1 MNDRNRQENVE
12 ISVSLS
18 AETWQNTNE
27 RRRIEKVIEPLPSF
41 RLFVWS
47 ILVSLTSVFN
57 PLLTNLATNLQS
69 QNLYAGWAL
78 AQGEVAYA
86 NIYGT
91 SGLLYYLLSWL
102 GNLFLGPVVFLL
114 FQVVALTLAGIYL
127 FQTITHI
134 TVRTGLARQ
143 ITILFYLFVVT
154 LGFGGTYSMIFA
166 FPFIFWSL
174 SHLVK
179 YLQGRVRDESF
190 IRFGMVGALAF
201 LIEPA
206 FSLLFYSLTTLFL
219 LLYSIADKRKA
230 RGFYQLLAGLL
241 GFSLVFY
248 PLGYYTVL
256 NGSFGVA
263 ISQVTYVLEAF
274 RLNSNYLLDH
284 LLYYG
289 LLFLG
294 LGFLTA
300 LMTAFAFKEEPTD
313 ARGMRFIGLL
323 GLPISFVGVIGLPEK
338 GAYQLL
344 ITLPFALL
352 LLALWLDTGGDRDG
366 HERRHRKPTN
376 ASSWNRYLG
385 KQLFLPLLTMLY
397 LLAYPFVNEYILSN
411 GVSAE
416 RNMAA
421 QHIHENSTAKDSI
434 YAWDNTASL
443 YQQAQRLSTISLLSP
458 SLYTG
463 TEENRILLRNS
474 LNEASPKFILVNK
487 DVKLYSDIKKKI
499 SQDYEEVDLELNHF
513 KLYQSK

>member
-27 RRRIEKVIEPLPSF
+27 RRRIEKVIEPVPAF
-41 RLFVWS
+41 QLFLWS

-78 AQGEVAYA
+78 AQGEVAYT

-179 YLQGRVRDESF
+179 YLQGRARDESF

-206 FSLLFYSLTTLFL
+206 FSLFFYSLTTLFL

-274 RLNSNYLLDH
+274 RLNSSYLLDH

-300 LMTAFAFKEEPTD
+300 LMTAFAFKEESTA

-323 GLPISFVGVIGLPEK
+323 GLPISFVGVLGLPEK

-366 HERRHRKPTN
+366 HERRHRKPTK
-376 ASSWNRYLG
+376 ASSWNLYLG
-385 KQLFLPLLTMLY
+385 KQLFLPLLAMLY

-411 GVSAE
+411 GVSSE
-416 RNMAA
+416 RSLAA
-421 QHIHENSTAKDSI
+421 QHIRGNSTAKDSI

-463 TEENRILLRNS
+463 TEENRILLRNA

>member
-1 MNDRNRQENVE
+1 MNERNQQENVE
-12 ISVSLS
+12 ILVSMS
-18 AETWQNTNE
+18 AETWQNTSE
-27 RRRIEKVIEPLPSF
+27 RRRLEKIIEPVPSLK
-41 RLFVWS
+41 LFFWS
-47 ILVSLTSVFN
+47 ILVSLTSVIN

-91 SGLLYYLLSWL
+91 SGLLYYLVSWL
-102 GNLFLGPVVFLL
+102 GNLFLGQLLFLL

-127 FQTITHI
+127 FQTISQI
-134 TVRTGLARQ
+134 TVRSGLARQ
-143 ITILFYLFVVT
+143 ITILFYLFVLT
-154 LGFGGTYSMIFA
+154 LGFGGTYSIIFA
-166 FPFIFWSL
+166 FPFIFRSL
-174 SHLVK
+174 YHLVK

-219 LLYSIADKRKA
+219 LLYNIADKRKA

-274 RLNSNYLLDH
+274 RLNSSYLLDH

-294 LGFLTA
+294 LGFVTA
-300 LMTAFAFKEEPTD
+300 LMTAFAFKEEPTA

-323 GLPISFVGVIGLPEK
+323 GLPISFVGVLGLPEK

-344 ITLPFALL
+344 TTLPFALL

-366 HERRHRKPTN
+366 HERRHRKPTKT
-376 ASSWNRYLG
+376 SSWNRYLG
-385 KQLFLPLLTMLY
+385 KQLFLPLLAMLY
-397 LLAYPFVNEYILSN
+397 LLAYPFVNEYILSS

-416 RNMAA
+416 RNLVA
-421 QHIHENSTAKDSI
+421 QHIRENSTAKDSI

-443 YQQAQRLSTISLLSP
+443 YNKAQRLSAVSLLSP

-463 TEENRILLRNS
+463 TEENRILLRNA

-487 DVKLYSDIKKKI
+487 DVKLFSDIKKKI
-499 SQDYEEVDLELNHF
+499 SQDYEEVNLKLNHF

>member
-1 MNDRNRQENVE
+1 MNERNQQENVE
-12 ISVSLS
+12 ILVSMS

-27 RRRIEKVIEPLPSF
+27 RRRIEKVIEPLPSV

-143 ITILFYLFVVT
+143 ITILFYLFVLT

-323 GLPISFVGVIGLPEK
+323 GLPISFVGVLGLPEK

-385 KQLFLPLLTMLY
+385 KQLFLPLLAMLY

-416 RNMAA
+416 RNLAA
-421 QHIHENSTAKDSI
+421 QHIRENSTAKDSI

-463 TEENRILLRNS
+463 TEENRILLRNA

-487 DVKLYSDIKKKI
+487 DVKLFSDIKKKI

>member
-1 MNDRNRQENVE
+1 MNDRNQQENVE
-12 ISVSLS
+12 ILVSMS
-18 AETWQNTNE
+18 AETWQNTSE
-27 RRRIEKVIEPLPSF
+27 RRRLEKIIEPVPSLK
-41 RLFVWS
+41 LFFWS
-47 ILVSLTSVFN
+47 VLVSLTSVIN

-78 AQGEVAYA
+78 TQGEVAYA

-91 SGLLYYLLSWL
+91 SGLLYYLVSWL
-102 GNLFLGPVVFLL
+102 GNLFLGQLLFLL

-127 FQTITHI
+127 FQTISQI
-134 TVRTGLARQ
+134 TVRSGLARQ
-143 ITILFYLFVVT
+143 ITILFYLFVLT

-166 FPFIFWSL
+166 FPFIFRSL
-174 SHLVK
+174 YHLVK

-219 LLYSIADKRKA
+219 LVYNIADKRKA

-263 ISQVTYVLEAF
+263 ISQATYVLEAF
-274 RLNSNYLLDH
+274 RLNSSYLLDH

-294 LGFLTA
+294 LGFTTA
-300 LMTAFAFKEEPTD
+300 LMTAFAFKEEPTA

-323 GLPISFVGVIGLPEK
+323 GLPISFVGVLGLPEK

-385 KQLFLPLLTMLY
+385 KQLFLPLLAMLY

-416 RNMAA
+416 RNLAA
-421 QHIHENSTAKDSI
+421 QHIRENSTAKDSI

-463 TEENRILLRNS
+463 TEENRILLRNA

>member
-1 MNDRNRQENVE
+1 MNERNQQENVE
-12 ISVSLS
+12 ILVSMS
-18 AETWQNTNE
+18 AETWQNTSE
-27 RRRIEKVIEPLPSF
+27 RRRLEKIIEPVPSLQ
-41 RLFVWS
+41 LFFWS
-47 ILVSLTSVFN
+47 VLVSLTSVIN

-91 SGLLYYLLSWL
+91 SGLLYYLVSWL
-102 GNLFLGPVVFLL
+102 GNLFLGQLLFLL

-127 FQTITHI
+127 FQTISQI
-134 TVRTGLARQ
+134 TVRSGLARQ
-143 ITILFYLFVVT
+143 ITILFYLFVLT
-154 LGFGGTYSMIFA
+154 LGFGGTYSIIFA
-166 FPFIFWSL
+166 FPFIFRSL
-174 SHLVK
+174 YHLVK

-219 LLYSIADKRKA
+219 LLYNIADKRKA
-230 RGFYQLLAGLL
+230 RGFYQLLAVLL

-274 RLNSNYLLDH
+274 RLNSSYLLDH

-300 LMTAFAFKEEPTD
+300 LMTAFAFKEEPTA

-323 GLPISFVGVIGLPEK
+323 GLPISFVGVLGLPEK

-344 ITLPFALL
+344 TTLPFALL

-366 HERRHRKPTN
+366 HERRHRKPTKT
-376 ASSWNRYLG
+376 SSWNRYLG
-385 KQLFLPLLTMLY
+385 KQLFLPLLAMLY

-416 RNMAA
+416 RNLAA
-421 QHIHENSTAKDSI
+421 QYVRENSTSKDSI

-443 YQQAQRLSTISLLSP
+443 YKKAQRLSAVSLLSP

-463 TEENRILLRNS
+463 TEENRIFLRNA

-487 DVKLYSDIKKKI
+487 DVKLFSDIKKKI

>member
-1 MNDRNRQENVE
+1 MNDRNQQENVE
-12 ISVSLS
+12 ILVSMS
-18 AETWQNTNE
+18 AETWQNTSE
-27 RRRIEKVIEPLPSF
+27 RRRLEKIIEPVPSLK
-41 RLFVWS
+41 LFFWS
-47 ILVSLTSVFN
+47 VLVSLTSVIN
-57 PLLTNLATNLQS
+57 PLLTNLSTNLQS

-78 AQGEVAYA
+78 TQGEVAYA

-91 SGLLYYLLSWL
+91 SGLLYYLVSWL
-102 GNLFLGPVVFLL
+102 GNLFLGQLLFLL

-127 FQTITHI
+127 FQTISQI
-134 TVRTGLARQ
+134 TVRSGLARQ
-143 ITILFYLFVVT
+143 ITILFYLFVLT
-154 LGFGGTYSMIFA
+154 LGFGGTYSIIFA
-166 FPFIFWSL
+166 FPFIFRSL
-174 SHLVK
+174 YHLVK

-219 LLYSIADKRKA
+219 LLYNIADKRKA
-230 RGFYQLLAGLL
+230 RGFYQLLASLL

-274 RLNSNYLLDH
+274 RLNSSYLLDH

-294 LGFLTA
+294 LGFATA
-300 LMTAFAFKEEPTD
+300 LMMAFALKEEPTA

-323 GLPISFVGVIGLPEK
+323 GLPISFIVVLGLPEK

-344 ITLPFALL
+344 TTLPFALL

-366 HERRHRKPTN
+366 HERRHRKPTQT
-376 ASSWNRYLG
+376 SSWNRYLG
-385 KQLFLPLLTMLY
+385 KQLFLPLLAMLY
-397 LLAYPFVNEYILSN
+397 LVAYPFVNEYILSN

-416 RNMAA
+416 RNLAA
-421 QHIHENSTAKDSI
+421 QHIRENSTSKDSI
-434 YAWDNTASL
+434 YAWDSTASL
-443 YQQAQRLSTISLLSP
+443 YKKAQRLSAVSLLSP

-463 TEENRILLRNS
+463 TEENRIFLRNA

-487 DVKLYSDIKKKI
+487 DVKLFPDVKKKI
-499 SQDYEEVDLELNHF
+499 SQDYEEVSLKLNHF
-513 KLYQSK
+513 KLYQIK

>member
-27 RRRIEKVIEPLPSF
+27 RRRIEKVIEPVPSF

-143 ITILFYLFVVT
+143 IAILFYLFVLT

-300 LMTAFAFKEEPTD
+300 LMTAFAFKGEPTA

-323 GLPISFVGVIGLPEK
+323 GLPISFVGVLGLPEK

-352 LLALWLDTGGDRDG
+352 LLALWLDTGGDRDE

-385 KQLFLPLLTMLY
+385 KQLFLPLLAMLY
-397 LLAYPFVNEYILSN
+397 LLAYPFVNEYILSS

-416 RNMAA
+416 RNLAA
-421 QHIHENSTAKDSI
+421 QHIRENSTAKDSI

-463 TEENRILLRNS
+463 TEENRILLRNA

>member
-1 MNDRNRQENVE
+1 MNDKNQQENVE
-12 ISVSLS
+12 ILVSMS
-18 AETWQNTNE
+18 AETWQNTSE
-27 RRRIEKVIEPLPSF
+27 RRRLEKIIEPVPSLK
-41 RLFVWS
+41 LFFWS
-47 ILVSLTSVFN
+47 ILVSLTSVIN

-78 AQGEVAYA
+78 TQGEVTYA

-91 SGLLYYLLSWL
+91 SGLLYYLVSWL
-102 GNLFLGPVVFLL
+102 GNLFLGQLLFLL

-127 FQTITHI
+127 FQTISQI
-134 TVRTGLARQ
+134 TVRSGLARQ
-143 ITILFYLFVVT
+143 ITILFYLFVLT

-166 FPFIFWSL
+166 FPFIFRSL
-174 SHLVK
+174 YHLVK

-219 LLYSIADKRKA
+219 LVYNIADKRKA

-263 ISQVTYVLEAF
+263 ISQATYVLEAF
-274 RLNSNYLLDH
+274 RLNSSYLLDH

-294 LGFLTA
+294 LGFTTA
-300 LMTAFAFKEEPTD
+300 LMTAFAFKEEPTA

-323 GLPISFVGVIGLPEK
+323 GLPISFVGVLGLPEK

-385 KQLFLPLLTMLY
+385 KQLFLPLLAMLY

-416 RNMAA
+416 RNLAA
-421 QHIHENSTAKDSI
+421 QHIRENSTAKDSI

-463 TEENRILLRNS
+463 TEENRILLRNA

>member
-1 MNDRNRQENVE
+1 MNDRNQQENVE
-12 ISVSLS
+12 ILVSMS
-18 AETWQNTNE
+18 AETWQNTSE
-27 RRRIEKVIEPLPSF
+27 RRRLEKIIEPVPSLK
-41 RLFVWS
+41 LFFWS
-47 ILVSLTSVFN
+47 VLVSLTSVIN
-57 PLLTNLATNLQS
+57 PLLTNLSTNLQS

-78 AQGEVAYA
+78 TQGEVAYA

-91 SGLLYYLLSWL
+91 SGLLYYLVSWL
-102 GNLFLGPVVFLL
+102 GNLFLGQLLFLL

-127 FQTITHI
+127 FQTISQI
-134 TVRTGLARQ
+134 TVRSGLARQ
-143 ITILFYLFVVT
+143 ITILFYLFVLT
-154 LGFGGTYSMIFA
+154 LGFGGTYSIIFA
-166 FPFIFWSL
+166 FPFIFRSL
-174 SHLVK
+174 YHLVK

-219 LLYSIADKRKA
+219 LLYNIADKRKA

-274 RLNSNYLLDH
+274 RLNSSYLLDH

-294 LGFLTA
+294 LGFVTA
-300 LMTAFAFKEEPTD
+300 LMTAFAFKEEPTA

-323 GLPISFVGVIGLPEK
+323 GLPISFVGVLGLPEK

-344 ITLPFALL
+344 TTLPFALL

-366 HERRHRKPTN
+366 HERRHRKPTKT
-376 ASSWNRYLG
+376 SSWNRYLG
-385 KQLFLPLLTMLY
+385 KQLFLPLLAMLY
-397 LLAYPFVNEYILSN
+397 LLAYPFVNEYILSS

-416 RNMAA
+416 RNLVA
-421 QHIHENSTAKDSI
+421 QHIRENSTAKDSI

-443 YQQAQRLSTISLLSP
+443 YNKAQRLSAVSLLSP

-463 TEENRILLRNS
+463 TEENRILLRNA

-487 DVKLYSDIKKKI
+487 DVKLFSDIKKKI
-499 SQDYEEVDLELNHF
+499 SQDYEEVNLKLNHF

>member
-1 MNDRNRQENVE
+1 MNDRNQQENVE
-12 ISVSLS
+12 ILVSMS
-18 AETWQNTNE
+18 AETWRNTSE
-27 RRRIEKVIEPLPSF
+27 RRRLEKIIEPLPSLQ
-41 RLFVWS
+41 LFFWS
-47 ILVSLTSVFN
+47 VLVSLTSVIN

-91 SGLLYYLLSWL
+91 SGLLYYLVSWL
-102 GNLFLGPVVFLL
+102 GNLFLGQLLFLL

-127 FQTITHI
+127 FQTISQI
-134 TVRTGLARQ
+134 TVRSGLARQ
-143 ITILFYLFVVT
+143 ITILFYLFVLT
-154 LGFGGTYSMIFA
+154 LGFGGTYSIIFA
-166 FPFIFWSL
+166 FPFIFRSL
-174 SHLVK
+174 YHLVK

-219 LLYSIADKRKA
+219 LLYNIADKRKA
-230 RGFYQLLAGLL
+230 RGFYQLLAVLL

-274 RLNSNYLLDH
+274 RLNSSYLLDH

-294 LGFLTA
+294 LGFVTA
-300 LMTAFAFKEEPTD
+300 LMTAFAFKEEPTA

-323 GLPISFVGVIGLPEK
+323 GLPISFVGVLGLPEK

-344 ITLPFALL
+344 TTLPFALL

-366 HERRHRKPTN
+366 HERRHRKPTKT
-376 ASSWNRYLG
+376 SSWNRYLG
-385 KQLFLPLLTMLY
+385 KQLFLPLLAMLY

-416 RNMAA
+416 RNLAA
-421 QHIHENSTAKDSI
+421 QHIRENSTSKDSI

-443 YQQAQRLSTISLLSP
+443 YNKAQRLSAVSLLSP

-463 TEENRILLRNS
+463 TEENRIFLRNA

-487 DVKLYSDIKKKI
+487 DVKLFSDIKKKI

>member
-27 RRRIEKVIEPLPSF
+27 RQRIGKVIELVPSF
-41 RLFVWS
+41 QLFLWS

-143 ITILFYLFVVT
+143 ITILFYLFVLT

-323 GLPISFVGVIGLPEK
+323 GLPISFVGVLGLPEK

-352 LLALWLDTGGDRDG
+352 LLALWLDTGGDRDE

-463 TEENRILLRNS
+463 TEENRILLRNA

>member
-1 MNDRNRQENVE
+1 MNDRNQQENVE
-12 ISVSLS
+12 ILVSMS
-18 AETWQNTNE
+18 AETWQNTSE
-27 RRRIEKVIEPLPSF
+27 RRRLEKIIEPVPSLK
-41 RLFVWS
+41 LFFWS
-47 ILVSLTSVFN
+47 ILVSLTSVIN

-69 QNLYAGWAL
+69 QNLYASWAL
-78 AQGEVAYA
+78 TQGEVAYA

-91 SGLLYYLLSWL
+91 SGLLYYLVSWL
-102 GNLFLGPVVFLL
+102 GNLFLGQLLFLL

-127 FQTITHI
+127 FQTISQI
-134 TVRTGLARQ
+134 TVRSGLARQ
-143 ITILFYLFVVT
+143 ITVLFYLFVLT
-154 LGFGGTYSMIFA
+154 LGFGGTYSIIFA
-166 FPFIFWSL
+166 FPFIFRSL
-174 SHLVK
+174 YHLVK

-219 LLYSIADKRKA
+219 LLYNIAEKRKA

-263 ISQVTYVLEAF
+263 ISQATYVLEAF
-274 RLNSNYLLDH
+274 RLNSSYLLDH

-300 LMTAFAFKEEPTD
+300 LMTAFAFKEEPTA

-323 GLPISFVGVIGLPEK
+323 GLPISFVGVLGLPEK

-344 ITLPFALL
+344 TTLPFALL

-366 HERRHRKPTN
+366 HERRRRKPTQ

-385 KQLFLPLLTMLY
+385 KQLFLPLLAMLY

-416 RNMAA
+416 RSLAA
-421 QHIHENSTAKDSI
+421 QHIRENSTAKDSI

-463 TEENRILLRNS
+463 TEENRILLRNA

>member
-1 MNDRNRQENVE
+1 MNDRNQQENVE
-12 ISVSLS
+12 ILVSMS
-18 AETWQNTNE
+18 AETWQNTSE
-27 RRRIEKVIEPLPSF
+27 RRRLEKIIEPLPSLQ
-41 RLFVWS
+41 LFFWS
-47 ILVSLTSVFN
+47 ILVSLTSVIN

-78 AQGEVAYA
+78 TQGEVAYA

-91 SGLLYYLLSWL
+91 SGLLYYLVSWL
-102 GNLFLGPVVFLL
+102 GNLFLGQLLFLL

-127 FQTITHI
+127 FQTISQI
-134 TVRTGLARQ
+134 TVRSGLARQ
-143 ITILFYLFVVT
+143 ITVLFYLFVLT
-154 LGFGGTYSMIFA
+154 LGFGGTYSIIFA
-166 FPFIFWSL
+166 FPFIFRSL
-174 SHLVK
+174 YHLVK

-219 LLYSIADKRKA
+219 LLYNIADKRKA
-230 RGFYQLLAGLL
+230 RGFYQLLASLL

-248 PLGYYTVL
+248 PLVYYTVL

-274 RLNSNYLLDH
+274 RLNSSYLLDH

-294 LGFLTA
+294 LGFATA
-300 LMTAFAFKEEPTD
+300 LMTAFALKEEPTA

-323 GLPISFVGVIGLPEK
+323 GLPISFIGVLGLPEK

-344 ITLPFALL
+344 TTLPFALL

-366 HERRHRKPTN
+366 HERRHRKPTQ

-385 KQLFLPLLTMLY
+385 KQLFLPLFVMLY
-397 LLAYPFVNEYILSN
+397 LVAYPFVNEYILSS

-416 RNMAA
+416 RNLVA
-421 QHIHENSTAKDSI
+421 QHIRENSTSKDSI

-443 YQQAQRLSTISLLSP
+443 YKKSQRLSAVSLLSP

-463 TEENRILLRNS
+463 TEENRIFLRNA

-487 DVKLYSDIKKKI
+487 DVKLFSDVKKKI
-499 SQDYEEVDLELNHF
+499 SQDYEEVNLKLNHF
-513 KLYQSK
+513 KLYQIK

>member
-1 MNDRNRQENVE
+1 MNDRNQQENVE
-12 ISVSLS
+12 ILVSMS
-18 AETWQNTNE
+18 AETWRNTSE
-27 RRRIEKVIEPLPSF
+27 RRRLEKIIEPLPSLQ
-41 RLFVWS
+41 LFFWS
-47 ILVSLTSVFN
+47 VLVSLTSVIN

-91 SGLLYYLLSWL
+91 SGLLYYLVSWL
-102 GNLFLGPVVFLL
+102 GNLFLGQLLFLL

-127 FQTITHI
+127 FQTISQI
-134 TVRTGLARQ
+134 TVRSGLARQ
-143 ITILFYLFVVT
+143 ITILFYLFVLT
-154 LGFGGTYSMIFA
+154 LGFGGTYSIIFA
-166 FPFIFWSL
+166 FPFIFRSL
-174 SHLVK
+174 YHLVK

-219 LLYSIADKRKA
+219 FLYNIADKRKA
-230 RGFYQLLAGLL
+230 RGFYQLLASLL

-274 RLNSNYLLDH
+274 RLNSSYLLDH

-294 LGFLTA
+294 LGFVTA
-300 LMTAFAFKEEPTD
+300 LMTAFAFKEEPTA

-323 GLPISFVGVIGLPEK
+323 GLPISFVGVLGLPEK

-344 ITLPFALL
+344 TTLPFALL

-366 HERRHRKPTN
+366 HERRHRKPTKT
-376 ASSWNRYLG
+376 SSWNRYLG
-385 KQLFLPLLTMLY
+385 KQLFLPLLAMLY

-416 RNMAA
+416 RNLAA
-421 QHIHENSTAKDSI
+421 QHIRENSTSKDSI

-443 YQQAQRLSTISLLSP
+443 YNKAQRLSAVSLLSP

-463 TEENRILLRNS
+463 TEENRIFLRNA

-487 DVKLYSDIKKKI
+487 DVKLFSDIKKKI

>member
-143 ITILFYLFVVT
+143 ITILFYLFVLT

-190 IRFGMVGALAF
+190 IRCGMVGALAF

-463 TEENRILLRNS
+463 TEENRILLRNA

>member
-102 GNLFLGPVVFLL
+102 GNLFLGPIVFLL

-127 FQTITHI
+127 FQTIMHI
-134 TVRTGLARQ
+134 TVRAGLARQ

-206 FSLLFYSLTTLFL
+206 FSLFFYSLTTLFL

-274 RLNSNYLLDH
+274 RLNSSYLLDH

-300 LMTAFAFKEEPTD
+300 LMTAFAFKEEPTA

-323 GLPISFVGVIGLPEK
+323 GLPISFVGVLGLPEK

-385 KQLFLPLLTMLY
+385 KQLFLPLLAMLY

-416 RNMAA
+416 RSLAA
-421 QHIHENSTAKDSI
+421 QHIRENSTAKDSI

>member
-1 MNDRNRQENVE
+1 MNDRNQQENVE
-12 ISVSLS
+12 ILVSMS
-18 AETWQNTNE
+18 AETWQNTSE
-27 RRRIEKVIEPLPSF
+27 RRRLEKIIEPLPSLQ
-41 RLFVWS
+41 LFFCSV
-47 ILVSLTSVFN
+47 LVSLTSVIN

-78 AQGEVAYA
+78 TQGEVAYA

-91 SGLLYYLLSWL
+91 SGLLYYLVSWL
-102 GNLFLGPVVFLL
+102 GNLFLGQLLFLL

-127 FQTITHI
+127 FQTISQI
-134 TVRTGLARQ
+134 TVRSGLARQ
-143 ITILFYLFVVT
+143 ITILFYLFVLT
-154 LGFGGTYSMIFA
+154 LGFGGTYSIIFT
-166 FPFIFWSL
+166 FPFIFRSL
-174 SHLVK
+174 YHLVK

-219 LLYSIADKRKA
+219 LLYNIADKRKA
-230 RGFYQLLAGLL
+230 RGFYQLLASLL

-274 RLNSNYLLDH
+274 RLNSSYLLDH

-294 LGFLTA
+294 LGFATA
-300 LMTAFAFKEEPTD
+300 LMTAFALKEEPTA

-323 GLPISFVGVIGLPEK
+323 GLPISFIGVLGLPEK

-344 ITLPFALL
+344 TTLPFALL

-366 HERRHRKPTN
+366 HERRHRKPTQT
-376 ASSWNRYLG
+376 SSWNRYLG
-385 KQLFLPLLTMLY
+385 KQLFLPLLAMLY
-397 LLAYPFVNEYILSN
+397 LVAYPFVNEYILSN

-416 RNMAA
+416 RNLAA
-421 QHIHENSTAKDSI
+421 QHIRENSTSKDSI
-434 YAWDNTASL
+434 YAWDSTASL
-443 YQQAQRLSTISLLSP
+443 YKKAQRLSAVSLLSP

-463 TEENRILLRNS
+463 TEENRIFLRNA

-487 DVKLYSDIKKKI
+487 DVKLFSDVKKKI
-499 SQDYEEVDLELNHF
+499 SQDYEEVSLKLNHF
-513 KLYQSK
+513 KLYQIK

>member
-1 MNDRNRQENVE
+1 MNDRNQQENVE
-12 ISVSLS
+12 ILVSMS
-18 AETWQNTNE
+18 AETWQNTSE
-27 RRRIEKVIEPLPSF
+27 RRRLEKIIEPLPSLQ
-41 RLFVWS
+41 LFFWS
-47 ILVSLTSVFN
+47 VLVSLTSVIN

-78 AQGEVAYA
+78 TQGEVAYA

-91 SGLLYYLLSWL
+91 SGLLYYLVSWL
-102 GNLFLGPVVFLL
+102 GNLFLGQLLFLL

-127 FQTITHI
+127 FQTISQI
-134 TVRTGLARQ
+134 TVRSGLARQ
-143 ITILFYLFVVT
+143 ITILFYLFVLT
-154 LGFGGTYSMIFA
+154 LGFGGTYSIIFA
-166 FPFIFWSL
+166 FPFIFRSL
-174 SHLVK
+174 YHLVK

-219 LLYSIADKRKA
+219 LLYNIADKRKA
-230 RGFYQLLAGLL
+230 RGFYQLLAVLL

-274 RLNSNYLLDH
+274 RLNSSYLLDH

-294 LGFLTA
+294 LGFVTA
-300 LMTAFAFKEEPTD
+300 LMTAFAFKEEPTA

-323 GLPISFVGVIGLPEK
+323 GLLISFVGVLGLPEK

-344 ITLPFALL
+344 TTLPFALL

-366 HERRHRKPTN
+366 HERRHRKPTQT
-376 ASSWNRYLG
+376 SSWNRYLG
-385 KQLFLPLLTMLY
+385 KQLFLPLLVMLY
-397 LLAYPFVNEYILSN
+397 LGAYPFVNEYILSN

-416 RNMAA
+416 RNLAA
-421 QHIHENSTAKDSI
+421 QHIRENSTSKDSI

-463 TEENRILLRNS
+463 MEENRIFLRNA

-487 DVKLYSDIKKKI
+487 DVKLFSDIKKKI

>member
-1 MNDRNRQENVE
+1 MNDRNQQENVE
-12 ISVSLS
+12 ILVSMS
-18 AETWQNTNE
+18 AETWQNTSE
-27 RRRIEKVIEPLPSF
+27 RRRLEKIIEPVPSLK
-41 RLFVWS
+41 LFFWS
-47 ILVSLTSVFN
+47 VLVSLTSVIN
-57 PLLTNLATNLQS
+57 PLLTNLSTNLQS

-78 AQGEVAYA
+78 TQGEVAYA

-91 SGLLYYLLSWL
+91 SGLLYYLVSWL
-102 GNLFLGPVVFLL
+102 GNLFLGQLLFLL

-127 FQTITHI
+127 FQTISQI
-134 TVRTGLARQ
+134 TVRSGLARQ
-143 ITILFYLFVVT
+143 ITILFYLFVLT
-154 LGFGGTYSMIFA
+154 LGFGGTYSIIFA
-166 FPFIFWSL
+166 FPFIFRSL
-174 SHLVK
+174 YHLVK

-219 LLYSIADKRKA
+219 LLYNIADKRKA

-274 RLNSNYLLDH
+274 RLNSSYLLDH

-294 LGFLTA
+294 LGFVTA
-300 LMTAFAFKEEPTD
+300 LMTAFAFKEEPTA

-323 GLPISFVGVIGLPEK
+323 GLPISFVGVLGLPEK

-344 ITLPFALL
+344 TTLPFALL

-366 HERRHRKPTN
+366 HERRHRKPTKT
-376 ASSWNRYLG
+376 SSWNRYLG
-385 KQLFLPLLTMLY
+385 KQLFLPLLAMLY
-397 LLAYPFVNEYILSN
+397 LLAYPFVNEYILSS
-411 GVSAE
+411 GVSVE
-416 RNMAA
+416 RNLVA
-421 QHIHENSTAKDSI
+421 QHIRENSTAKDSI

-443 YQQAQRLSTISLLSP
+443 YNKAQRLSAVSLLSP

-463 TEENRILLRNS
+463 TEENRILLRNA

-487 DVKLYSDIKKKI
+487 DVKLFSDIKKKI
-499 SQDYEEVDLELNHF
+499 SQDYEEVNLKLNHF

>member
-1 MNDRNRQENVE
+1 MNDRNQQENVE
-12 ISVSLS
+12 ILVSMS
-18 AETWQNTNE
+18 AETWQNTSE
-27 RRRIEKVIEPLPSF
+27 RRRLEKIIEPVPSLK
-41 RLFVWS
+41 LFFWS
-47 ILVSLTSVFN
+47 ILVSLTSVIN

-78 AQGEVAYA
+78 TQGEVAYA

-91 SGLLYYLLSWL
+91 SGLLYYLVSWL
-102 GNLFLGPVVFLL
+102 GNLFLGQLLFLL

-127 FQTITHI
+127 FQTISQI
-134 TVRTGLARQ
+134 TVRSGLARQ
-143 ITILFYLFVVT
+143 ITVLFYLFVLT
-154 LGFGGTYSMIFA
+154 LGFGGTYSIIFA
-166 FPFIFWSL
+166 FPFIFRSL
-174 SHLVK
+174 YHLVK

-219 LLYSIADKRKA
+219 LLYNIAEKRKA

-263 ISQVTYVLEAF
+263 ISQATYVLEAF
-274 RLNSNYLLDH
+274 RLNSSYLLDH

-294 LGFLTA
+294 LGFTTA
-300 LMTAFAFKEEPTD
+300 LMTAFAFKEEPTA

-323 GLPISFVGVIGLPEK
+323 GLPISFVGVLGLPEK

-344 ITLPFALL
+344 ITLSFALL

-385 KQLFLPLLTMLY
+385 KQLFLPLLAMLY

-416 RNMAA
+416 RNLAA
-421 QHIHENSTAKDSI
+421 QHIRENSTSKDSI

-443 YQQAQRLSTISLLSP
+443 YKKAQRLSAVSLLSP

-463 TEENRILLRNS
+463 TEENRILLRNA

>member
-1 MNDRNRQENVE
+1 MNDRNQQENVE
-12 ISVSLS
+12 ILVSMS
-18 AETWQNTNE
+18 AETWQNTSE
-27 RRRIEKVIEPLPSF
+27 RRRLEKIIEPVPSLK
-41 RLFVWS
+41 LFFWS
-47 ILVSLTSVFN
+47 VLVSLTSVIN

-78 AQGEVAYA
+78 TQGEVAYA

-91 SGLLYYLLSWL
+91 SGLLYYLVSWL
-102 GNLFLGPVVFLL
+102 GNLFLGQLLFLL

-127 FQTITHI
+127 FQTISQI
-134 TVRTGLARQ
+134 TVRSGLARQ
-143 ITILFYLFVVT
+143 ITILFYLFVLT

-323 GLPISFVGVIGLPEK
+323 GLPISFVGVLGLPEK

-416 RNMAA
+416 RNLAA
-421 QHIHENSTAKDSI
+421 QHIRENSTAKDSI

-463 TEENRILLRNS
+463 TEENRILLRNA

>member
-1 MNDRNRQENVE
+1 MNDRNQQENVE
-12 ISVSLS
+12 ILVSMS
-18 AETWQNTNE
+18 AETWQNTSE
-27 RRRIEKVIEPLPSF
+27 RRRLEKIIEPLPSLQ
-41 RLFVWS
+41 LFFWS
-47 ILVSLTSVFN
+47 VLVSLTSVIN

-69 QNLYAGWAL
+69 QNLYASWAL
-78 AQGEVAYA
+78 TQGEVAYA

-91 SGLLYYLLSWL
+91 SGLLYYLVSWL
-102 GNLFLGPVVFLL
+102 GNLFLGQLLFLL

-127 FQTITHI
+127 FQTISQI
-134 TVRTGLARQ
+134 TVRSGLARQ
-143 ITILFYLFVVT
+143 ITVLFYLFVLT
-154 LGFGGTYSMIFA
+154 LGFGGTYSIIFA
-166 FPFIFWSL
+166 FPFIFRSL
-174 SHLVK
+174 YHLVK

-219 LLYSIADKRKA
+219 LLYNIAEKRKA

-263 ISQVTYVLEAF
+263 ISQATYVLEAF
-274 RLNSNYLLDH
+274 RLNSSYLLDH

-294 LGFLTA
+294 LGFTTA
-300 LMTAFAFKEEPTD
+300 LMTAFAFKEEPTA

-323 GLPISFVGVIGLPEK
+323 GLPISFVGVLGLPEK

-385 KQLFLPLLTMLY
+385 KQLFLPLLAMLY

-416 RNMAA
+416 RNLAA
-421 QHIHENSTAKDSI
+421 QHIRENSTSKDSI

-443 YQQAQRLSTISLLSP
+443 YKKSQRLSAVSLLSP

-463 TEENRILLRNS
+463 TEENRIFLRNA

-487 DVKLYSDIKKKI
+487 NVKLFSDIKKKI

>member
-1 MNDRNRQENVE
+1 MNERNQQENVE
-12 ISVSLS
+12 ILVSMS
-18 AETWQNTNE
+18 AETWQNTSE
-27 RRRIEKVIEPLPSF
+27 RRRLEKIIEPLPSLQ
-41 RLFVWS
+41 LFFWS
-47 ILVSLTSVFN
+47 VLVSLTSVIN

-78 AQGEVAYA
+78 TQGEVAYA

-91 SGLLYYLLSWL
+91 SGLLYYLVSWL
-102 GNLFLGPVVFLL
+102 GNLFLGQLLFLL

-127 FQTITHI
+127 FQTISQI
-134 TVRTGLARQ
+134 TVRSGLARQ
-143 ITILFYLFVVT
+143 ITILFYLFVLT
-154 LGFGGTYSMIFA
+154 LGFGGTYSIIFA
-166 FPFIFWSL
+166 FPFIFRSL
-174 SHLVK
+174 YHLVK

-219 LLYSIADKRKA
+219 LLYNIADKRKA
-230 RGFYQLLAGLL
+230 RGFYQLLAVLL

-263 ISQVTYVLEAF
+263 ISQATYVLEAF
-274 RLNSNYLLDH
+274 RLNGSYILDH

-294 LGFLTA
+294 LGFATA
-300 LMTAFAFKEEPTD
+300 LMTAFAFKEEPTA

-323 GLPISFVGVIGLPEK
+323 GLPISFIGVLGLPEK

-366 HERRHRKPTN
+366 HERRHRKPTQ

-385 KQLFLPLLTMLY
+385 KQLFLPLLVMLY
-397 LLAYPFVNEYILSN
+397 LVAYPFVNEYILSN

-416 RNMAA
+416 RNLAA
-421 QHIHENSTAKDSI
+421 QHIRENSTSKDSI

-443 YQQAQRLSTISLLSP
+443 YQRAQRLSTISLLSP

-463 TEENRILLRNS
+463 TEENRIFLRNA

-487 DVKLYSDIKKKI
+487 DVQLFSDIKKKI

>member
-1 MNDRNRQENVE
+1 MNDRNQQENVE
-12 ISVSLS
+12 ILVSMS
-18 AETWQNTNE
+18 AETWQNTSE
-27 RRRIEKVIEPLPSF
+27 RRRLEKIIEPVPSLK
-41 RLFVWS
+41 LFFWS
-47 ILVSLTSVFN
+47 VLVSLTSVIN

-78 AQGEVAYA
+78 TQGEVAYA

-91 SGLLYYLLSWL
+91 SGLLYYLVSWL
-102 GNLFLGPVVFLL
+102 GNLFFGQLLFLL

-127 FQTITHI
+127 FQTISQI
-134 TVRTGLARQ
+134 TVRSGLARQ
-143 ITILFYLFVVT
+143 ITILFYLFVLT

-323 GLPISFVGVIGLPEK
+323 GLPISFVGVLGLPEK

-416 RNMAA
+416 RNLAA
-421 QHIHENSTAKDSI
+421 QHIRENSTAKDSI

-463 TEENRILLRNS
+463 TEENRILLRNA

>member
-1 MNDRNRQENVE
+1 MNDRNQQENVE
-12 ISVSLS
+12 ILVSMS
-18 AETWQNTNE
+18 AETWQNTSE
-27 RRRIEKVIEPLPSF
+27 RRRIEKIIEPVPSLK
-41 RLFVWS
+41 LFFWS
-47 ILVSLTSVFN
+47 ILVSLTSVIN

-78 AQGEVAYA
+78 TQGEVAYS

-91 SGLLYYLLSWL
+91 SGLLYYLVSWL
-102 GNLFLGPVVFLL
+102 GNLFLGQLLFLL

-127 FQTITHI
+127 FQTISQI
-134 TVRTGLARQ
+134 TVRSGLARQ
-143 ITILFYLFVVT
+143 ITVLFYLFVLT
-154 LGFGGTYSMIFA
+154 LGFGGTYSIIFA
-166 FPFIFWSL
+166 FPFIFRSL
-174 SHLVK
+174 YHLVK

-219 LLYSIADKRKA
+219 LLYNIAEKRKA

-263 ISQVTYVLEAF
+263 ISQATYVLEAF
-274 RLNSNYLLDH
+274 RLNSSYLLDH

-294 LGFLTA
+294 LGFTTA
-300 LMTAFAFKEEPTD
+300 LMTAFAFKEEPTA

-323 GLPISFVGVIGLPEK
+323 GLPISFVGVLGLPEK

-385 KQLFLPLLTMLY
+385 KQLFLPLLAMLY

-416 RNMAA
+416 RNLAA
-421 QHIHENSTAKDSI
+421 QHIRENSTSKDSI

-443 YQQAQRLSTISLLSP
+443 YKKAQRLSAVSLLSP

-463 TEENRILLRNS
+463 TEENRILLRNA

>member
-27 RRRIEKVIEPLPSF
+27 RRRIEKVIEPVPAF
-41 RLFVWS
+41 QLFLWS

-57 PLLTNLATNLQS
+57 PLLINLATNLQS

-78 AQGEVAYA
+78 AQGEVAYT

-179 YLQGRVRDESF
+179 YLQGRARDESF

-206 FSLLFYSLTTLFL
+206 FSLFFYSLTTLFL

-274 RLNSNYLLDH
+274 RLNSSYLLDH

-300 LMTAFAFKEEPTD
+300 LMTAFAFKEESTA

-323 GLPISFVGVIGLPEK
+323 GLPISFVGVLGLPEK

-366 HERRHRKPTN
+366 HERRHRKPTK
-376 ASSWNRYLG
+376 ASSWNLYLG
-385 KQLFLPLLTMLY
+385 KQLFLPLLAMLY

-411 GVSAE
+411 GVSSE
-416 RNMAA
+416 RSLAA
-421 QHIHENSTAKDSI
+421 QHIRENSTAKDSI

-463 TEENRILLRNS
+463 TEENRILLRNA

>member
-1 MNDRNRQENVE
+1 MNDRNQQENVE
-12 ISVSLS
+12 ILVSMS
-18 AETWQNTNE
+18 AETWQNTSE
-27 RRRIEKVIEPLPSF
+27 RRRLEKIIEPVPSLK
-41 RLFVWS
+41 LFFWS
-47 ILVSLTSVFN
+47 VLVSLTSVIN
-57 PLLTNLATNLQS
+57 PLLTNLSTNLQS

-78 AQGEVAYA
+78 TQGEVAYA

-91 SGLLYYLLSWL
+91 SGLLYYLVSWL
-102 GNLFLGPVVFLL
+102 GNLFLGQLLFLL

-127 FQTITHI
+127 FQTISQI
-134 TVRTGLARQ
+134 TVRSGLARQ
-143 ITILFYLFVVT
+143 ITILFYLFVLT
-154 LGFGGTYSMIFA
+154 LGFGGTYSIIFA
-166 FPFIFWSL
+166 FPFIFRSL
-174 SHLVK
+174 YHLVK

-219 LLYSIADKRKA
+219 LLYNIADKRKA

-274 RLNSNYLLDH
+274 RLNSSYLLDH

-294 LGFLTA
+294 LGFVTA
-300 LMTAFAFKEEPTD
+300 LMTAFAFKEEPTA

-323 GLPISFVGVIGLPEK
+323 GLPISFVGVLGLPEK

-344 ITLPFALL
+344 TTLPFALL

-366 HERRHRKPTN
+366 HERRHRKPTQ

-385 KQLFLPLLTMLY
+385 KQLFLPLLAMLY
-397 LLAYPFVNEYILSN
+397 LLAYPFVNEYILSS

-416 RNMAA
+416 RNLVA
-421 QHIHENSTAKDSI
+421 QHIRENSTAKDSI

-443 YQQAQRLSTISLLSP
+443 YNKAQRLSAVSLLSP

-463 TEENRILLRNS
+463 TEENRILLRNA

-487 DVKLYSDIKKKI
+487 DVKLFSDIKKKI
-499 SQDYEEVDLELNHF
+499 SQDYEEVNLKLNHF

>member
-143 ITILFYLFVVT
+143 ITILFYLFVLT

-206 FSLLFYSLTTLFL
+206 FSLFFYSLTTLFL

-274 RLNSNYLLDH
+274 RLNSSYLLDH

-300 LMTAFAFKEEPTD
+300 LMTAFAFKEESTA

-323 GLPISFVGVIGLPEK
+323 GLPISFVGVLGLPEK

-366 HERRHRKPTN
+366 HERRHRKPTKT
-376 ASSWNRYLG
+376 SSWNRYLG
-385 KQLFLPLLTMLY
+385 KQLFLPLLAILY

-416 RNMAA
+416 RNLAA
-421 QHIHENSTAKDSI
+421 QHIRENSTSKDSI

-443 YQQAQRLSTISLLSP
+443 YKKAQRLSAVSLLSP

-463 TEENRILLRNS
+463 TEENRIFLRNA

-487 DVKLYSDIKKKI
+487 DVKLFSDVKKKI
-499 SQDYEEVDLELNHF
+499 SQDYEEVNLKLNHF

>member
-1 MNDRNRQENVE
+1 MNDRNQQENVE
-12 ISVSLS
+12 ILVSMS
-18 AETWQNTNE
+18 AETWQNTSE
-27 RRRIEKVIEPLPSF
+27 RRRLEKIIEPVPSLK
-41 RLFVWS
+41 LFFWS
-47 ILVSLTSVFN
+47 ILVSLTSVIN

-78 AQGEVAYA
+78 TQGEVAYA

-91 SGLLYYLLSWL
+91 SGLLYYLVSWL
-102 GNLFLGPVVFLL
+102 GNLFLGQLLFLL

-127 FQTITHI
+127 FQTISQI
-134 TVRTGLARQ
+134 TVRSGLARQ
-143 ITILFYLFVVT
+143 ITVLFYLFVLT
-154 LGFGGTYSMIFA
+154 LGFGGTYSIIFA
-166 FPFIFWSL
+166 FPFIFRSL
-174 SHLVK
+174 YHLVK

-219 LLYSIADKRKA
+219 LLYNIADKRKA
-230 RGFYQLLAGLL
+230 RGIYQLLAGLL

-263 ISQVTYVLEAF
+263 ISQATYVLEAF
-274 RLNSNYLLDH
+274 RLNGNYIFDH

-294 LGFLTA
+294 LGFATA
-300 LMTAFAFKEEPTD
+300 LMTAFAFKEEPTA

-323 GLPISFVGVIGLPEK
+323 GLPISFVGVLGLPEK

-344 ITLPFALL
+344 TTLPFALL

-366 HERRHRKPTN
+366 HERRHRKPTQ

-385 KQLFLPLLTMLY
+385 KQLFLPLLAMLY
-397 LLAYPFVNEYILSN
+397 LVAYPFVNEYILSN
-411 GVSAE
+411 GVSVE
-416 RNMAA
+416 RNLVA
-421 QHIHENSTAKDSI
+421 QHIRENSTSKDSI

-443 YQQAQRLSTISLLSP
+443 YKKSQRLSTISLLSP

-463 TEENRILLRNS
+463 TEENRILLRNA

>member
-1 MNDRNRQENVE
+1 MNDRNQQENVE
-12 ISVSLS
+12 ILVSMS
-18 AETWQNTNE
+18 AETWQNTSE
-27 RRRIEKVIEPLPSF
+27 RRRLEKIIEPLPSLQ
-41 RLFVWS
+41 LFFWS
-47 ILVSLTSVFN
+47 ILVSLTSVIN

-78 AQGEVAYA
+78 TQGEVAYA

-91 SGLLYYLLSWL
+91 SGLLYYLVSWL
-102 GNLFLGPVVFLL
+102 GNLFLGQLLFLL
-114 FQVVALTLAGIYL
+114 FQVVALTLAGIYF
-127 FQTITHI
+127 FQTISQI
-134 TVRTGLARQ
+134 TVRSGLARQ
-143 ITILFYLFVVT
+143 ITILFYLFVLT
-154 LGFGGTYSMIFA
+154 LGFGGTYSIIFA
-166 FPFIFWSL
+166 FPFIFRSL
-174 SHLVK
+174 YHLVK

-219 LLYSIADKRKA
+219 LLYNIADKRKA
-230 RGFYQLLAGLL
+230 RGFYQLLAVLL

-274 RLNSNYLLDH
+274 RLNSSYLLDH

-300 LMTAFAFKEEPTD
+300 LMTAFAFKEEPTA

-323 GLPISFVGVIGLPEK
+323 GLPISFVGVLGLPEK

-344 ITLPFALL
+344 TTLPFALL

-366 HERRHRKPTN
+366 HERRHRKPTQT
-376 ASSWNRYLG
+376 SSWNCYLG
-385 KQLFLPLLTMLY
+385 KQLFLPLLVMLY
-397 LLAYPFVNEYILSN
+397 LGAYPFVNEYILSN

-416 RNMAA
+416 RNLAA
-421 QHIHENSTAKDSI
+421 QHIRENSTSKDSI

-443 YQQAQRLSTISLLSP
+443 YQRAQRLSTISLLSP

-463 TEENRILLRNS
+463 TEENRIFLRNA

-487 DVKLYSDIKKKI
+487 DVQLFSDIKKKI

>member
-1 MNDRNRQENVE
+1 MNDRNQQENVE
-12 ISVSLS
+12 ILVSMS
-18 AETWQNTNE
+18 AETWQNTSE
-27 RRRIEKVIEPLPSF
+27 RRRLEKIIEPLPSLQ
-41 RLFVWS
+41 LFFWS
-47 ILVSLTSVFN
+47 VLVSLTSVIN

-78 AQGEVAYA
+78 TQGEVAYA

-91 SGLLYYLLSWL
+91 SGLLYYLVSWL
-102 GNLFLGPVVFLL
+102 GNLFLGQLLFLL

-127 FQTITHI
+127 FQTISQI
-134 TVRTGLARQ
+134 TVRSGLARQ
-143 ITILFYLFVVT
+143 ITILFYLFVLT
-154 LGFGGTYSMIFA
+154 LGFGGTYSIIFA
-166 FPFIFWSL
+166 FPFIFRSL
-174 SHLVK
+174 YHLVK

-219 LLYSIADKRKA
+219 LLYNIADKRKA

-263 ISQVTYVLEAF
+263 ISQATYVLEAF
-274 RLNSNYLLDH
+274 RLNGSYIFDH

-294 LGFLTA
+294 LGFATA

-323 GLPISFVGVIGLPEK
+323 GLPISFVGVLGLPEK

-385 KQLFLPLLTMLY
+385 KQLFLPLLAMLY

-416 RNMAA
+416 RNLAA
-421 QHIHENSTAKDSI
+421 QHIRENSTVKDSI

-463 TEENRILLRNS
+463 TEENRILLRNA

>member
-1 MNDRNRQENVE
+1 MNDRNQQENVE
-12 ISVSLS
+12 ILVSMS
-18 AETWQNTNE
+18 AETWQNTSE
-27 RRRIEKVIEPLPSF
+27 RRRLEKIIEPVPSLQ
-41 RLFVWS
+41 LFFWS
-47 ILVSLTSVFN
+47 VLVSLTSVIN

-78 AQGEVAYA
+78 NQGEVAYA

-91 SGLLYYLLSWL
+91 SGLLYYLVSWL
-102 GNLFLGPVVFLL
+102 GNLFLGQLLFLL

-127 FQTITHI
+127 FQTISQI
-134 TVRTGLARQ
+134 TVRSGLARQ
-143 ITILFYLFVVT
+143 ITILFYLFVLT
-154 LGFGGTYSMIFA
+154 LGFGGTYSIIFA
-166 FPFIFWSL
+166 FPFIFRSL
-174 SHLVK
+174 YHLVK

-219 LLYSIADKRKA
+219 LLYNIADKRKA

-263 ISQVTYVLEAF
+263 ISQATYVLEAF
-274 RLNSNYLLDH
+274 RLNSSYIFDH

-289 LLFLG
+289 LVFLG
-294 LGFLTA
+294 LGFATA
-300 LMTAFAFKEEPTD
+300 LMTAFAFKEEPTA

-323 GLPISFVGVIGLPEK
+323 GLPISFVGVLGLPEK

-344 ITLPFALL
+344 TTLPFALL

-366 HERRHRKPTN
+366 HERRHRKPTQT
-376 ASSWNRYLG
+376 SGWNRYLG
-385 KQLFLPLLTMLY
+385 KQLFLPLLVMLY
-397 LLAYPFVNEYILSN
+397 LVAYPFVNEYILSN

-416 RNMAA
+416 RNLAA
-421 QHIHENSTAKDSI
+421 QHIRENSTSKDSI

-443 YQQAQRLSTISLLSP
+443 YKKAQRLSAVSLLSP

-463 TEENRILLRNS
+463 TEENRIFLRNA

-487 DVKLYSDIKKKI
+487 DVKLFSDVKKKI
-499 SQDYEEVDLELNHF
+499 SQDYEEVNLKLNHF
-513 KLYQSK
+513 KLYQIK